1 LIETDNSATN
11 LKTNKIPQY
20 LILLGK
26 ELEPYHPSVAKSW
39 IKWIQEKNITQSSL
53 SPDGNADTLG
63 HSSAQFDNG
72 DTFVVDD
79 EIDHVTINAN
89 RSFSFLDSP
98 KAPSLSGLI
107 SKDQLEMKQKELFD
121 NYTAKSSSPAL
132 RASDLKS
139 PSTDILDSRKIKDLT
154 AAEEIT
160 DMVILIERLGDIV
173 ISIKSLYD
181 KLCVDQKQI
190 SSRDAMSLLLDMGLR
205 NPMLS
210 KAADMF
216 DDYVEFSKFLYV
228 YCSLAGV
235 TKPSRFGKTTALS
248 DKKYLWIPTISGMWE
263 EIDNDLYEALYRAA
277 EPYKLRSHK
286 SSDSGA
292 LAKSREKEKIH
303 SSHYAHELLFPWRR
317 LVTL

>member
-1 LIETDNSATN
+1 
-11 LKTNKIPQY
+11 
-20 LILLGK
+20 
-26 ELEPYHPSVAKSW
+26 
-39 IKWIQEKNITQSSL
+39 
-53 SPDGNADTLG
+53 
-63 HSSAQFDNG
+63 
-72 DTFVVDD
+72 
-79 EIDHVTINAN
+79 
-89 RSFSFLDSP
+89 
-98 KAPSLSGLI
+98 
-107 SKDQLEMKQKELFD
+107 MKQKELFD

-286 SSDSGA
+286 SGDSDA
-292 LAKSREKEKIH
+292 LAKSREKENIH
-303 SSHYAHELLFPWRR
+303 SSHFAHELWVSLEEASDIMMMTGFTSFTSSE
-317 LVTL
+317 VTIGETIRKFRHFLPGVPTGKYAFRNCFSCSSSTSIILLSLQTKW